1 MKTRLTLVAAVAIMA
16 TANGAYAATAAG
28 TQIINKA
35 SATYSDSTGV
45 KTVESNTVVTTVQQV
60 ASLSLSAG
68 TSKSG
73 AAGATVSYP
82 HTITNNSNA
91 ADSFTLSQTNA
102 GVFQMANVQF
112 FPDTNGDG
120 IADDGAPAITVT
132 PSVAVGGT
140 YKFVAVAT
148 LPAGAA
154 TGATNALT
162 VKAASVF
169 ANTVSQTAIDNTTV
183 AAGAALDMTANGFGS
198 TALGYGAYVDGG
210 AALENKTTTAGTMTR
225 FTLYLSNNG
234 GTQDTFNLQASTDG
248 SFGAQ
253 TLPEGWTVVFK
264 DANNQVITAATVA
277 AGAHPVIYAE
287 VTPSAGATVGT
298 TDIYFR
304 AISGT
309 TGVTDK
315 IREAVTIAAA
325 NSLLELV
332 KEQALDADCNGAIEG
347 AFTKDPITGGAVPG
361 ACIRY
366 RITATNKGA
375 TQITAVVMTDNIPA
389 NTVYHDA
396 AAASTLL
403 GSVLAPLNGLVGSV
417 SANVGALNPGQ
428 SNTMQ
433 FGVKINP

>member
-1 MKTRLTLVAAVAIMA
+1 MKTRLSLIAAATLMA
-16 TANGAYAATAAG
+16 ANGAYAATAAG
-28 TQIINKA
+28 TQISNTA
-35 SATYSDSTGV
+35 SATYTDSTGT
-45 KTVESNTVVTTVQQV
+45 KTVQSNTVITTVQQV
-60 ASLSLSAG
+60 ASLTLSSG
-68 TSKSG
+68 TTKNG
-73 AAGATVSYP
+73 AAGATVVYA

-91 ADSFTLSQTNA
+91 ADTFTLSQTNA

-112 FPDTNGDG
+112 FADANGDG
-120 IADDGAPAITVT
+120 VADDATPISVT
-132 PSVAVGGT
+132 PSVAVGGS

-162 VKAASVF
+162 VKATSVF
-169 ANTVSQTAIDNTTV
+169 ANTVSQSAVDTTTV

-198 TALGYGAYVDGG
+198 TALGFGAYVDG
-210 AALENKTTTAGTMTR
+210 AAAVENKTTTAGTMTR

-234 GTQDTFNLQASTDG
+234 GTADTFNLQASTDG
-248 SFGAQ
+248 SFGTQ
-253 TLPEGWTVVFK
+253 TLPDGWTVVFK

-277 AGAHPVIYAE
+277 AGAHPVVYAE

-298 TDIYFR
+298 TDVYFR

-309 TGVTDK
+309 TGVTDR
-315 IREAVTIAAA
+315 IRESVTIAAA

-347 AFTKDPITGGAVPG
+347 SFTKDPITTGAVPG

-375 TQITAVVMTDNIPA
+375 TQITAVVMSDNIPA
-389 NTVYHDA
+389 NTVYWDS

-403 GSVLAPLNGLVGSV
+403 GSILAPLNGLVGTV
-417 SANVGALNPGQ
+417 TANVGALNPGQ
-428 SNTMQ
+428 SNALQ